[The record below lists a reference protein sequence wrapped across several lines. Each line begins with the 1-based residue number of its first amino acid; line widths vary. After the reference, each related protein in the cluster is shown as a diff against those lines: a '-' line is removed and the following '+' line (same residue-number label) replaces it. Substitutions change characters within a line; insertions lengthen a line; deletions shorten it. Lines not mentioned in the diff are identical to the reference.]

1 MRTQST
7 RRHALGLALA
17 AIAGLTLRLPIADR
31 VHAQLDLPS
40 DVPDSGEDDGTE
52 PADQPEIDAPTPDAP
67 TPDGP
72 TTELPEA
79 AAAQEPWGVPPVR
92 LAIPR
97 LGVEA
102 EVAPVNYDQDGLMDV
117 PPDPDMVA
125 WFEYGPGMGVGGNAI
140 FAAHVDWGGRPR
152 VFYRLAALEPGD
164 AVLVIDTQGRGF
176 QYVVQSNEIYD
187 AQGAPVEEIF
197 AQTIDP
203 IITLITCGGRYNPA
217 TREYLDRIVVVAR
230 GA

>member
-1 MRTQST
+1 MRGRST
-7 RRHALGLALA
+7 RRRALGLALA
-17 AIAGLTLRLPIADR
+17 ALGGLALHLPLPERAR
-31 VHAQLDLPS
+31 AQLDLPNEAPS
-40 DVPDSGEDDGTE
+40 PGEGDGTAPVE
-52 PADQPEIDAPTPDAP
+52 PPAVEEVPPV
-67 TPDGP
+67 
-72 TTELPEA
+72 A
-79 AAAQEPWGVPPVR
+79 AGAPWGVPPAR
-92 LAIPR
+92 LAIPA

-125 WFEYGPGMGVGGNAI
+125 WFEYGPGMGVGGNAV

-164 AVLVIDTQGRGF
+164 AVLVVDGQGRGF
-176 QYVVQSNEIYD
+176 QYVVASSHVYD
-187 AQGAPVEEIF
+187 AEGAPVEEIF
-197 AQTIDP
+197 AQTVDP
-203 IITLITCGGRYNPA
+203 IITLITCGGRYQAA